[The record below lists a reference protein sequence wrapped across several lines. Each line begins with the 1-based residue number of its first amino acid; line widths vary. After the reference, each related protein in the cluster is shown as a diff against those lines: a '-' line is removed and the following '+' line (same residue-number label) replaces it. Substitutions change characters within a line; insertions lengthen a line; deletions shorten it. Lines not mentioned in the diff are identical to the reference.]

1 MTNRAIGLIAA
12 VTAAVALL
20 CAAAPA
26 VLLGGIAA
34 ACTAAPGTPSGTNAA
49 DRWDADQ
56 IANAA
61 TMVAVGVQRGVPP
74 RGWVIAVATAM
85 QESSLRNLPSGDRD
99 SVGLFQQRPSQG
111 WGTIDQLQDPTYAT
125 SKFYERLLTTP
136 DWQTMAL
143 TDAAQAVQR
152 PAFPDAYAKW
162 EDDATALVQ
171 QAFAA
176 SGATTPGD
184 VEWCLHAGWTQPVR
198 APIVSGF
205 RTPER
210 PDHDGVD
217 LAAPADTPIRAAAT
231 GQVITA
237 RCDTDPSGQLC
248 NRRGSP
254 STPGCGWYV
263 KIRHPNNLVTM
274 YCHMVRAPIVEVGQT
289 VAVGQEIGQVGSSGH
304 SSGDH
309 LHFETQH
316 PGEGPID
323 PVPYMREHGAPLG
336 QA

>member
-1 MTNRAIGLIAA
+1 
-12 VTAAVALL
+12 
-20 CAAAPA
+20 
-26 VLLGGIAA
+26 
-34 ACTAAPGTPSGTNAA
+34 
-49 DRWDADQ
+49 
-56 IANAA
+56 
-61 TMVAVGVQRGVPP
+61 
-74 RGWVIAVATAM
+74 M
-85 QESSLRNLPSGDRD
+85 QESGLRNLPSGDRD

-111 WGTIDQLQDPTYAT
+111 WGTIDQLQDPAYAAG
-125 SKFYERLLTTP
+125 KFYERLLTIP
-136 DWQTMAL
+136 DWHTMTL

-152 PAFPDAYAKW
+152 SAFPDAYAKW
-162 EDDATALVQ
+162 EDDAAALVQ
-171 QAFAA
+171 QQAATA
-176 SGATTPGD
+176 SGAAMPGD
-184 VEWCLHAGWTQPVR
+184 VEWCLHASAWTQPVR

-217 LAAPADTPIRAAAT
+217 LAAPAGTPIRAAAT

-263 KIRHPNNLVTM
+263 KIRHANNLVTM
-274 YCHMVRAPIVEVGQT
+274 YCHMIRASIVHVGQT
-289 VAVGQEIGQVGSSGH
+289 VTVGQEIGQVGSSGH

-316 PGEGPID
+316 PDHGPID
-323 PVPYMREHGAPLG
+323 PVLYMRAHGAPLG
-336 QA
+336 QS